1 MASEAPTWFKQSGT
15 GDKKIRD
22 GLSSG
27 NDEPVTLKC
36 FDESGA
42 QLSAALQSALKRYR
56 NN

>member
-42 QLSAALQSALKRYR
+42 QLSAALQTLKRYR